1 MLGEATL
8 KGGRSYLLKP
18 TPRSINSHVEIKLDA
33 KASAELTEISRE
45 LGLNAQQAV
54 RQGLALLLLYKE
66 IKQKGG
72 LLLWET
78 NDGQRRELVVENL
91 GA

>member
-8 KGGRSYLLKP
+8 KGRRSNLLKSS
-18 TPRSINSHVEIKLDA
+18 PRSINSHVEIKLDA

-45 LGLNAQQAV
+45 LGLNAQQSV

-78 NDGQRRELVVENL
+78 KDGERRELVVENL